1 MHNKILVLNGPNL
14 NLLGKREPELY
25 GTTTLRQI
33 DVQLKQEALEKGFL
47 LETFQ
52 SNYEGALVDRI
63 QEASGKV
70 DLIIINPAA
79 FTHYSYA
86 LRDALLA
93 VGIPVIEVHLSNI
106 YQREEYRHHSVVAS
120 LALGQICGFG
130 AMGYRLA
137 LQAALNYLMKEK
149 EEGVR
154 GEDPTASG

>member
-14 NLLGKREPELY
+14 NLLGQREPELY
-25 GTTTLRQI
+25 GETTLPQI
-33 DVQLKQEALEKGFL
+33 DCQLKKEALQKGFL

-52 SNYEGALVDRI
+52 SNHEGALVDRI

-93 VGIPVIEVHLSNI
+93 VDIPVIEVHLSNI
-106 YQREEYRHHSVVAS
+106 YQREEFRHHSVVAS

-130 AMGYRLA
+130 PMGYRLA
-137 LQAALNYLMKEK
+137 LQAALDYLVRSK
-149 EEGVR
+149 EEAKG
-154 GEDPTASG
+154 GEDPTSSG